1 MAEEEKTKDDSKEE
15 SGPFDRLRYTRWKT
29 AWEDDAG
36 AHERYIAFSDVNSSR
51 FTYTTAEEIGS
62 GSDPRFWRKEVTELE
77 VRILSRDITKNPI
90 RITGVVAGGD
100 TEIERLGLP
109 QHHPKR
115 HGQKKGD
122 PLHGLRVS
130 LSFRLVDENT
140 AIVLRRKGM
149 EFYIY
154 GKGGV
159 SAREQKWKK
168 IE

>member
-1 MAEEEKTKDDSKEE
+1 MAAEENIKNDSKEE
-15 SGPFDRLRYTRWKT
+15 PDPFSLVQHTRWRT
-29 AWEDDAG
+29 SWEDEEG
-36 AHERYIAFSDVNSSR
+36 LHERYLVFGDRNSSR

-62 GSDPRFWRKEVTELE
+62 SADPRFWRKEITELE
-77 VRILSRDITKNPI
+77 VRIQARNITKNPI
-90 RITGVVAGGD
+90 RITGVVVSGD
-100 TEIERLGLP
+100 IEIERLGLAP
-109 QHHPKR
+109 HHPRR

-122 PLHGLRVS
+122 PLHGLRAS

-159 SAREQKWKK
+159 SAKEQKWKK